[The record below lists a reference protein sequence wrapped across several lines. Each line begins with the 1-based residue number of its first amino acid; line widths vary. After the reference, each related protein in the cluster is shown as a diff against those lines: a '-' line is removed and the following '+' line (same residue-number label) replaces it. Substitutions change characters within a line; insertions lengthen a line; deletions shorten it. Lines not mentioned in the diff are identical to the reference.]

1 MIAGDSGA
9 SQPAVDAPPAERP
22 GPPLTLLDR
31 LVRVPLGFL
40 WLVVLVSLAVP
51 ACLFMTI
58 LYYVVQGFHLLAGRG
73 RPSRRKFRVTP

>member
-9 SQPAVDAPPAERP
+9 SQPAVDASPAEP
-22 GPPLTLLDR
+22 QGPPLTLLDR
-31 LVRVPLGFL
+31 MVRVPLGFL

-51 ACLFMTI
+51 VCLFMTI
-58 LYYVVQGFHLLAGRG
+58 LYYVVQGIHLLAGRG